1 MSHNYPYRR
10 SSEDFHS
17 HQESFT
23 MSDHLHS
30 EKHDGYRTSLQSSP
44 PIYTSPKST
53 LETYSSQGSKTAE
66 NALSLLS
73 SCGLEPEDLSVLAG
87 MPENMITE
95 EKLPHLLNEIRK
107 KKALR
112 GHDRPS
118 SPQRSAFHPHFQP
131 QMDTWEDSTHS
142 STGEY
147 PLKPPQRS
155 SYRPHPP
162 KSSTYSLDY
171 PQGSSYLPNPPKNSK
186 YSPDYPQSS
195 SYLPKPSQSSSYPP
209 KPPMC
214 SSYPQ
219 PRDETQSW
227 QDQWGSPLQ
236 TTPARLELSKSAYVV
251 DYNYGQPREEVLQ
264 SYEQPAY
271 NMRAGGDT
279 GPAYMQSLSDY
290 RRLNLDKQL
299 AEPYQRKPLT
309 PSSTKVSLT
318 PSTPTKREADDFHGV
333 TPQIFPYACSLCDI
347 AVLSQRDWTQ
357 HINGAQHAD
366 SQLAVLQM
374 YPEWDCRNGSVGQSD
389 RHSDRGRDV
398 ENSGGTQH
406 RAPQHFGAQ
415 SSYSKECHHAK
426 DKEGG
431 RVVCAKY
438 APNSVDETSL
448 RRLVKPFGKAVN
460 FMIFPAQAFIE
471 MSVSNEADHVVDYYS
486 QNPPVVE
493 GNQVTF
499 SLSAMYNFLQ
509 NSPVVAF
516 SLLPPGNEKYPELM
530 AIAKRFGPVKHSLFL
545 PNRVL
550 LEMANREDAE
560 KLVQYYAIHQ
570 LKMKGKNIQVSHSA
584 KHQSLKAVSGDR
596 NEAGIYSGLSR
607 SPGLRR
613 RSQEKGDGI
622 KKSKVK
628 NSEERARSSRSRS
641 SGRSTSHTRESTSRG
656 PSEEKVA
663 DAKKTEI
670 RGEKFSKDTADLESG
685 QQSSCAETKGSVAS
699 NIREELKEE
708 DTDQGTQDQARLE
721 GGIDSDMDSDIEGM
735 AVIGEDE
742 EMRSEEDY
750 MEFLTEIE
758 RVQTEVEG
766 PEKSVKHSCACPPK
780 VPEPIKEKM
789 SRQAEESSTDKTD
802 QEPATPAPMVDQAG
816 PLDTDAVQEEKQ
828 QDSEQRMEIPEV
840 AEEEEPDFP
849 ESLEHCITL
858 DELEEEDDV
867 ESESN
872 SDQRQRKGNQE
883 ITGGNVI
890 YIENLPNSYYT
901 DTEFV
906 NIAREY
912 GKVKR
917 YFLVRRRQE
926 GFIEMESTEDAHRA
940 VRELSKKH
948 LEMDRNVLTVYL
960 SRKYKR
966 LTSGWSPDLDT
977 NDDSGRR
984 KHRRENSRREEQEN
998 GSSRTKPGKE
1008 EKPPAKKTCVREERS
1023 AGEESASSSRE
1034 EQSAAKEDPSS
1045 SREEQSAAKEDPSSS
1060 REEQSAAK
1068 EDPSSSRE
1076 EQSAAKEDPSS
1087 SREEQSAAKED
1098 PSSSRE
1104 EQSAAKEDLSSSRE
1118 EQSAAKEDPS
1128 SSREEQSAAKEDP
1141 SSSREEQSAAKEDP
1155 SSSREEQSAVKEDPS
1170 SSREE
1175 QSAAKEDPSSSK
1187 VDLPQDGE
1195 EKEKGRAE
1203 AKVDTEIESE
1213 DVTIFQPSGSANTQS
1228 HSEEQGTSSEHPDVK
1243 NEVCDRESKV
1253 ETKPDPAADPL
1264 GPYLPNN
1271 PLGIDFVCQKIGYF
1285 CSLCN
1290 TIYVSE
1296 DEAKN
1301 EHCGSLSHYY
1311 KLKAYLEQNGNPK

>member
-1 MSHNYPYRR
+1 
-10 SSEDFHS
+10 
-17 HQESFT
+17 
-23 MSDHLHS
+23 
-30 EKHDGYRTSLQSSP
+30 
-44 PIYTSPKST
+44 
-53 LETYSSQGSKTAE
+53 
-66 NALSLLS
+66 
-73 SCGLEPEDLSVLAG
+73 

-112 GHDRPS
+112 GVTATQTEAGLRKTLEEH
-118 SPQRSAFHPHFQP
+118 
-131 QMDTWEDSTHS
+131 ST
-142 STGEY
+142 E
-147 PLKPPQRS
+147 
-155 SYRPHPP
+155 
-162 KSSTYSLDY
+162 
-171 PQGSSYLPNPPKNSK
+171 LPNT
-186 YSPDYPQSS
+186 
-195 SYLPKPSQSSSYPP
+195 L
-209 KPPMC
+209 
-214 SSYPQ
+214 
-219 PRDETQSW
+219 
-227 QDQWGSPLQ
+227 
-236 TTPARLELSKSAYVV
+236 
-251 DYNYGQPREEVLQ
+251 
-264 SYEQPAY
+264 
-271 NMRAGGDT
+271 
-279 GPAYMQSLSDY
+279 
-290 RRLNLDKQL
+290 
-299 AEPYQRKPLT
+299 
-309 PSSTKVSLT
+309 
-318 PSTPTKREADDFHGV
+318 
-333 TPQIFPYACSLCDI
+333 
-347 AVLSQRDWTQ
+347 
-357 HINGAQHAD
+357 
-366 SQLAVLQM
+366 
-374 YPEWDCRNGSVGQSD
+374 
-389 RHSDRGRDV
+389 
-398 ENSGGTQH
+398 
-406 RAPQHFGAQ
+406 
-415 SSYSKECHHAK
+415 
-426 DKEGG
+426 EGG

-516 SLLPPGNEKYPELM
+516 SLLPPGNEK
-530 AIAKRFGPVKHSLFL
+530 
-545 PNRVL
+545 
-550 LEMANREDAE
+550 
-560 KLVQYYAIHQ
+560 
-570 LKMKGKNIQVSHSA
+570 
-584 KHQSLKAVSGDR
+584 AVSGDR
-596 NEAGIYSGLSR
+596 NEAGIYSGLSSRPQTRRR
-607 SPGLRR
+607 SPSPRKRLPSQRKRSPSPRKRSPSPRKRSHSPRKRSPYPRKRLPSPRQRSSTPKRRSYSPKSRSSDPKRGSPRLRR

-656 PSEEKVA
+656 PSVEKVA

-685 QQSSCAETKGSVAS
+685 QQSSCAETKGIVAS

-758 RVQTEVEG
+758 RVQTEEEG

-840 AEEEEPDFP
+840 AEEEEPEFP

-867 ESESN
+867 ESESKC
-872 SDQRQRKGNQE
+872 DQRQRKGNQE

-966 LTSGWSPDLDT
+966 LTRGWSPDLDT

-984 KHRRENSRREEQEN
+984 KHRRESSMREEQEN

-1008 EKPPAKKTCVREERS
+1008 EKPPAKKTCIREERS
-1023 AGEESASSSRE
+1023 AGEESDSSSRE

-1104 EQSAAKEDLSSSRE
+1104 EQNAAKEDPISSRE
-1118 EQSAAKEDPS
+1118 EQN
-1128 SSREEQSAAKEDP
+1128 
-1141 SSSREEQSAAKEDP
+1141 
-1155 SSSREEQSAVKEDPS
+1155 
-1170 SSREE
+1170 
-1175 QSAAKEDPSSSK
+1175 AAKEDPSSSK

-1195 EKEKGRAE
+1195 DKEKGRAE
-1203 AKVDTEIESE
+1203 AMVDMEIESE
-1213 DVTIFQPSGSANTQS
+1213 
-1228 HSEEQGTSSEHPDVK
+1228 
-1243 NEVCDRESKV
+1243 
-1253 ETKPDPAADPL
+1253 
-1264 GPYLPNN
+1264 
-1271 PLGIDFVCQKIGYF
+1271 
-1285 CSLCN
+1285 
-1290 TIYVSE
+1290 
-1296 DEAKN
+1296 
-1301 EHCGSLSHYY
+1301 
-1311 KLKAYLEQNGNPK
+1311 